1 VREYE
6 EIKAL
11 YDWSMNYDYPSP
23 YSVFLDL
30 IGWSKDEL
38 GEPLVHDITSVPLGY
53 LELDYLADALKEIA
67 NYGQD
72 AYDYAVLLLE
82 EEKANA

>member
-1 VREYE
+1 MREFE

-11 YDWSMNYDYPSP
+11 RDWSMNYDFPSP

-38 GEPLVHDITSVPLGY
+38 GEPLVKDLTLAPLGY
-53 LELDYLADALKEIA
+53 LELDYLSDALKEVA
-67 NYGQD
+67 NHGQD
-72 AYDYAVLLLE
+72 AYDYAASLLE
-82 EEKANA
+82 EEASE

>member
-1 VREYE
+1 MSEYQS
-6 EIKAL
+6 IKDL
-11 YDWSMNYDYPSP
+11 HDWSMNYDYPSP

-38 GEPLVHDITSVPLGY
+38 GGPLVRDLTLVPLGY
-53 LELDYLADALKEIA
+53 LELDYLADALSEIA

-72 AYDYAVLLLE
+72 AYDYAVSLLE

>member
-1 VREYE
+1 MREYE

-11 YDWSMNYDYPSP
+11 HDWSMNYNYPSP

-38 GEPLVHDITSVPLGY
+38 GGPLVRDITSAPLGY

-72 AYDYAVLLLE
+72 AYDYAIALLE

>member
-1 VREYE
+1 MREYDD
-6 EIKAL
+6 IKAL
-11 YDWSMNYDYPSP
+11 HDWSMNYNFPSP

-38 GEPLVHDITSVPLGY
+38 GGPLVRDITSAPLGY

-67 NYGQD
+67 SNGED
-72 AYDYAVLLLE
+72 AYNYAIALLE